1 MLKSRKFTFNN
12 FFDQQRLCRFFK
24 TFPILMT
31 DFDMAYVVYTK
42 GVLLIVKKLTV
53 YAYRSSPVFG
63 VLTFYV

>member
-1 MLKSRKFTFNN
+1 
-12 FFDQQRLCRFFK
+12 
-24 TFPILMT
+24 MT

-63 VLTFYV
+63 VLTFYVW